1 MDCFDRMRPFSTSCF
16 WLKLAGSAQLEELTL
31 LSRIVTSRTSLVLA
45 AYALGACAMAPLPVE
60 TSASMQSQMALYAM
74 DCGHFSF
81 RDTDFYADDGSF
93 KGVSREMVN
102 PCYLIRHGSD
112 YLLWDLGMP
121 DGLAESRGRFVPR
134 EGIVLTMSKSL
145 VSQLAELDLKP
156 ADIDFVAISHSHF
169 DHIGNGR
176 LFGRATF
183 LVDEREHP
191 FMFAAEASAEALRS
205 VGIHSRELADAYSVL
220 ERSKTVKIPKE
231 EAHDVFGDDSVV
243 IYPAPGHTP
252 GHRVLLVRLPG
263 AGTVLLTGDM
273 YHLAESREKRT
284 VPRRDER
291 PRHSAAC
298 CGRFLVAAGLPRG
311 STLTS
316 ANRASDLNLIV
327 GRRASRVQ
335 CGLDY
340 ACGSHP

>member
-1 MDCFDRMRPFSTSCF
+1 LQG
-16 WLKLAGSAQLEELTL
+16 WLNVEELPL
-31 LSRIVTSRTSLVLA
+31 LSRIVTSTSWVLA
-45 AYALGACAMAPLPVE
+45 LCALGACAIVPLPE
-60 TSASMQSQMALYAM
+60 SSARAQSQMALYAM

-81 RDTDFYADDGSF
+81 ADTDFYADDGSF

-121 DGLAESRGRFVPR
+121 DGLAGSRERFVPR

-145 VSQLAELDLKP
+145 VSQLTELDLKP
-156 ADIDFVAISHSHF
+156 ADIEFVAISHSHF

-183 LVDEREHP
+183 LIDEREHA
-191 FMFAAEASAEALRS
+191 FMFGADARADVLRS
-205 VGIHSRELADAYSVL
+205 VGSHSRELEDAYSVL
-220 ERSKTVKIPKE
+220 ERSRTVKIPKE
-231 EAHDVFGDDSVV
+231 EAYDVFGDNSVV

-252 GHRVLLVRLPG
+252 GHRVLLVRMPR

-284 VPRRDER
+284 VPRRNDR
-291 PRHSAAC
+291 AQ
-298 CGRFLVAAGLPRG
+298 
-311 STLTS
+311 TLASMDWVEKLAVETS
-316 ANRASDLNLIV
+316 A
-327 GRRASRVQ
+327 RVIRQ
-335 CGLDY
+335 HVPEDFFSLP
-340 ACGSHP
+340 AFPESLH